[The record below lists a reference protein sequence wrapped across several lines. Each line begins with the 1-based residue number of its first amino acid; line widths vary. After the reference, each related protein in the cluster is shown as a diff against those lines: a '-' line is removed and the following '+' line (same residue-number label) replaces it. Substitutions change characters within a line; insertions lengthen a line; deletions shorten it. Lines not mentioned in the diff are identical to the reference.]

1 MKKITALLAA
11 LSCMAVIPL
20 GCAYSESN
28 VKAVENN
35 ISQADETVS
44 ELKTHANKLGADKDY
59 FNFMAEFA
67 MSYPPYTDSAD
78 YMELIQKYYD
88 EINKE
93 FSLTDYTKHSRRDS
107 STGMAVLQ
115 MAVHNGDIQ
124 LSDLKQGV
132 TSLKDAEFDNTL
144 NQKIYD
150 TGLYFLDEPEIRR
163 IIGSAICWE
172 SPEERTDRLIS
183 TAKQAEEEGKYFFI
197 ALRLSKPSVISMT
210 GIGLADGSWEFDG
223 KKYDKCVLTLDPV
236 GDTEKKTV
244 GFSEDACIYINS
256 KTKEYYVPRYKDQ
269 TTEKYARIEY
279 IETDAQTLLERG
291 KNKKVDEQMQGIYIL
306 NNDEYIYDLTVH
318 SKGESKTYHGNYV
331 QYPEGLTKNVFV
343 TNQKNDLVYDSIT
356 AYLPADSIS
365 VDTEQ
370 DEEAENYGGNIQ
382 FGIGLD
388 SAGTE
393 SGATGY
399 GLFKA
404 DIAKDK
410 IVYEKKPTYYA
421 QMRSNIMEQLEAT
434 KNHYSL
440 QFSISED
447 NGDELN
453 VVQLTGNTEGT
464 VTFEKS
470 DDGYIV
476 SSTQELDCVLYGNP
490 IPQYGDEYNKKMN
503 DAAKKEYN
511 KEITHDEYIG
521 IVQEVYN
528 GYSIDISGKGPY
540 LMKYNTAEKKWYS
553 YIDKDGD
560 SKFETKLVKG
570 DVNSD
575 GIIDAR
581 DATEV
586 LTSFAEASV
595 GKQVKLSSYYA
606 DVNNDDIVDARDA
619 TQILTEYVKLSVD
632 NLS

>member
-1 MKKITALLAA
+1 M
-11 LSCMAVIPL
+11 
-20 GCAYSESN
+20 
-28 VKAVENN
+28 
-35 ISQADETVS
+35 
-44 ELKTHANKLGADKDY
+44 
-59 FNFMAEFA
+59 
-67 MSYPPYTDSAD
+67 
-78 YMELIQKYYD
+78 
-88 EINKE
+88 
-93 FSLTDYTKHSRRDS
+93 
-107 STGMAVLQ
+107 
-115 MAVHNGDIQ
+115 
-124 LSDLKQGV
+124 
-132 TSLKDAEFDNTL
+132 
-144 NQKIYD
+144 
-150 TGLYFLDEPEIRR
+150 
-163 IIGSAICWE
+163 
-172 SPEERTDRLIS
+172 
-183 TAKQAEEEGKYFFI
+183 
-197 ALRLSKPSVISMT
+197 
-210 GIGLADGSWEFDG
+210 
-223 KKYDKCVLTLDPV
+223 
-236 GDTEKKTV
+236 
-244 GFSEDACIYINS
+244 
-256 KTKEYYVPRYKDQ
+256 
-269 TTEKYARIEY
+269 
-279 IETDAQTLLERG
+279 
-291 KNKKVDEQMQGIYIL
+291 
-306 NNDEYIYDLTVH
+306 
-318 SKGESKTYHGNYV
+318 
-331 QYPEGLTKNVFV
+331 
-343 TNQKNDLVYDSIT
+343 
-356 AYLPADSIS
+356 
-365 VDTEQ
+365 
-370 DEEAENYGGNIQ
+370 
-382 FGIGLD
+382 D

-421 QMRSNIMEQLEAT
+421 QMRSNIMEQIEAT

-490 IPQYGDEYNKKMN
+490 IPLYG
-503 DAAKKEYN
+503 

-619 TQILTEYVKLSVD
+619 TQILTEYAKLSVD